1 MRKSV
6 RIYALSSLQLFFTNI
21 RTQPGLSSGE
31 SLGLEWSQAVSSDVP
46 VSLEQTRVD
55 VRLLG

>member
-1 MRKSV
+1 M